1 MTSLTVKPK
10 VGHIKIKNGIQTI
23 MHVENITNDVFN
35 QVIQYF
41 PNYQAL
47 KYDVEFVES
56 ILQTV
61 IDALKSI
68 KSKADEK
75 TIVINIFMKL
85 FLLNDNEKVTLT
97 YIIDYLL
104 NNKIVQSKSTIS
116 KVFSS
121 LKKVLSSNT
130 QSKT

>member
-1 MTSLTVKPK
+1 MSSLTVKPK

-23 MHVENITNDVFN
+23 MHVENITNDVYN
-35 QVIQYF
+35 QIIQYF

-75 TIVINIFMKL
+75 TIVINIFMRL
-85 FLLNDNEKVTLT
+85 FLLNDTEKVTLT

-104 NNKIVQSKSTIS
+104 NNKIVKSKPTIR
-116 KVFSS
+116 KAFSF

-130 QSKT
+130 QPKS